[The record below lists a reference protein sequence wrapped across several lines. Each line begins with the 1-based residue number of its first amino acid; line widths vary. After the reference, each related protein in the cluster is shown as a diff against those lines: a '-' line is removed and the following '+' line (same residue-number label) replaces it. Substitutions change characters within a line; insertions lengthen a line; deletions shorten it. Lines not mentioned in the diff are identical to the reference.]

1 METLKGVQAFFA
13 PDRQAWRDWLTIH
26 HLSEDRV
33 WLIISHKNAK
43 TRSVTYEEAVEEALC
58 FGWIDSI
65 ALGRDGESKYQYF
78 SKRKAKSNWSRSNR
92 ERVERLL
99 AAGLMAPAG
108 IEMVNLA
115 RKSGTWE
122 ALTEVQNS
130 VIPPDL
136 QQELDK
142 NPVALENFEA
152 FTPSSKRIILEWIL
166 NARKPETRSKR
177 IMETVTLAAQ
187 NIKANHYRQ

>member
-1 METLKGVQAFFA
+1 METLNGVQAFFA
-13 PDRQAWRDWLTIH
+13 PDRQAWRDWLTAH

-65 ALGRDGESKYQYF
+65 ALGRDSKSKYQYF

-92 ERVERLL
+92 ERVEKLL

-142 NPVALENFEA
+142 NSVALENFEA

>member
-65 ALGRDGESKYQYF
+65 ALGRDSESKYQYF

-177 IMETVTLAAQ
+177 IMETATLAAQ